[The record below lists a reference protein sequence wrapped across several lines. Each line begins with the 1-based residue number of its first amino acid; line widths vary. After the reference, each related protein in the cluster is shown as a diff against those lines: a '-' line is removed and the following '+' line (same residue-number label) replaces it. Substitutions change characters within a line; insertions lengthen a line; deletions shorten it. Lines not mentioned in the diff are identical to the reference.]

1 MPQVARSGT
10 HVVSSLRPFELSNS
24 TDSGLTSFAGVP
36 AVLETW
42 AALGMREVVQQEL
55 RLKKVNRGPSESEW
69 VELLTVL
76 PLAGGKT
83 VEDLRIF
90 KEDSGLMRLWPVLG
104 KVSPRSALQ
113 FLERFHDGKQEAS
126 TKGHAV
132 IRPDSVALA
141 GLARINRALVGAVQK
156 HKPEPVATI
165 DIDASV
171 HPCRKREA
179 LAAYE
184 GGRGYQPVT
193 AVWAERR
200 LLLEDE
206 FRDGNVPAGMG
217 NLPFLQRI
225 HGNLPQG
232 VEKIYVRADTAL
244 YEQDVLAYLVKEKI
258 EFAISADITPQLRQA
273 IQALPKTA
281 WQPVR
286 DDEGVVREE
295 GRLWAEV
302 EYVPDDKRPGQ
313 GKPLRYLAIH
323 LPQQADLFE
332 SPRAKYVAIVTN
344 RWEMPGND
352 LINWQRKKC
361 GTIEYMHDL
370 LKNDFAARS
379 FPSGKFGSNAAWY
392 RFNVLANNLLVACE
406 TLAFKDA
413 TWSKIRPATFA
424 FRFLR
429 RAGRVISHAGGLFL
443 MLSTLSAGLIKVYE
457 AARGALAAVA
467 SSG

>member
-1 MPQVARSGT
+1 MPKVARSGT
-10 HVVSSLRPFELSNS
+10 HVVSSSRPFELSKA
-24 TDSGLTSFAGVP
+24 TDSGVTSFAGLP

-42 AALGMREVVQQEL
+42 AALGMREVVEKEL
-55 RLKKVNRGPSESEW
+55 RLKKTHRGPSEAEW

-90 KEDSGLMRLWPVLG
+90 KEDAGLMRLWPVLG

-113 FLERFHDGKQEAS
+113 FLERFHDEDQEPS
-126 TKGHAV
+126 TIGHAV
-132 IRPDSVALA
+132 IRPDSAALA
-141 GLARINRALVGAVQK
+141 GLARINRALVGALQK
-156 HKPEPVATI
+156 QKPEPTATV

-184 GGRGYQPVT
+184 GGRAYQPLT

-217 NLPFLQRI
+217 NLPFVQRI
-225 HGNLPQG
+225 HVNLPKS
-232 VEKIYVRADTAL
+232 VTKVYVRADSAL
-244 YEQDVLAYLVKEKI
+244 YEQDVLAYLVKEEI
-258 EFAISADITPQLRQA
+258 EFAISADISQQLRQA
-273 IQALPKTA
+273 IQAVPKTA

-286 DDEGVVREE
+286 DDEGVIREE

-302 EYVPDDKRPGQ
+302 EYVPEDKRPGQ

-323 LPQQADLFE
+323 LPQQGDLFDA
-332 SPRAKYVAIVTN
+332 PRAKYVAIVSN
-344 RWEMPGND
+344 RWEVPGND

-370 LKNDFAARS
+370 LKNDLAART

-406 TLAFKDA
+406 TLGFEDA
-413 TWSKIRPATFA
+413 TWTKIRPRTFA

-429 RAGRVISHAGGLFL
+429 RAGRVVSHAGGLFL
-443 MLSTLSAGLIKVYE
+443 MLSTLSAGLLEVYE
-457 AARGALAAVA
+457 TARRALAAVA
-467 SSG
+467 SSS

>member
-1 MPQVARSGT
+1 MPQVSRRGT
-10 HVVSSLRPFELSNS
+10 HVVSSLRPFELSQA
-24 TDSGLTSFAGVP
+24 TDSGLTSFAGLP

-42 AALGMREVVQQEL
+42 AALGMPEVVQREL
-55 RLKKVNRGPSESEW
+55 RLKKIDRGPSEAEW
-69 VELLTVL
+69 VEVLTVL

-90 KEDSGLMRLWPVLG
+90 KEDSGLMRLWPLLG

-113 FLERFHDGKQEAS
+113 FLERFHDERQEPS
-126 TKGHAV
+126 TIGHAV
-132 IRPDSVALA
+132 IRPDTPALA
-141 GLARINRALVGAVQK
+141 ALARINRALVGAVQK
-156 HKPEPVATI
+156 HKPEELATV

-179 LAAYE
+179 LPAYE
-184 GGRGYQPVT
+184 GGRAYQPLT

-217 NLPFLQRI
+217 NLPFLQRV
-225 HGNLPQG
+225 HANLP
-232 VEKIYVRADTAL
+232 KSIKRLFVRADTAL
-244 YEQDVLAYLVKEKI
+244 YEQDVLSYLVKENI

-281 WQPVR
+281 WQPLR
-286 DDEGVVREE
+286 DDDGVIREE

-302 EYVPDDKRPGQ
+302 EYVPEDKRPGT

-332 SPRAKYVAIVTN
+332 SPRAKYVAIVSN
-344 RWEMPGND
+344 RWEVPGND

-392 RFNVLANNLLVACE
+392 RFNVLANNLLVACT
-406 TLAFKDA
+406 TLAFEDT
-413 TWSKIRPATFA
+413 TWTKIRPTTFA

-429 RAGRVISHAGGLFL
+429 RAGRVISHAGSLFL
-443 MLSTLSAGLIKVYE
+443 MLSTLSTGLLQVYE
-457 AARGALAAVA
+457 TARGALAAVA